1 MEYKCDGKQKV
12 VGKTQIEKN
21 HKIHKDRNRLYI
33 SRKQTNQ
40 NRLVCFFEWIQWVAQ
55 ACFSWLLCINSMYQN
70 DRKIHAN

>member
-33 SRKQTNQ
+33 SRKQTNRIGLSVFL
-40 NRLVCFFEWIQWVAQ
+40 NGYNGLRRHVFRGCCV
-55 ACFSWLLCINSMYQN
+55 
-70 DRKIHAN
+70 